1 MCLVLVVSFMRQLQG
16 RIQDFKL
23 GGALNPDTPVSS
35 PVFVRIK
42 YIKEDKKNSVEHSN
56 SNPLF
61 KISF

>member
-1 MCLVLVVSFMRQLQG
+1 MAVQTPVTDHEAILVRY
-16 RIQDFKL
+16 IH
-23 GGALNPDTPVSS
+23 PDTPVSS
-35 PVFVRIK
+35 SVFVRIK